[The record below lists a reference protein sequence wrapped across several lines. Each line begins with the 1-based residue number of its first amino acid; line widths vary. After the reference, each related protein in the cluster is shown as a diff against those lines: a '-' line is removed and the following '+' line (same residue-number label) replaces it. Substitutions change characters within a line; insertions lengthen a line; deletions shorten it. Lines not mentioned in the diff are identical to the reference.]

1 MNQPPQKQP
10 TAPIESNELKG
21 GRTRQPSSSPH
32 GDLSEDNVP
41 PKMDK
46 TQQPP
51 PAAPP
56 SANAPPVT
64 AKTNAPTPPPPPI
77 RSTLPPVRQP
87 ESKRNAAAGS
97 GAVASG
103 VGSAKGIRWQGELG
117 PLESSGHRARP
128 NGSKSR
134 NSPPPNDSAESHD
147 SHDEGPTTTEQV
159 VREAPPWL
167 VSMVVHLILLLIL
180 AFLSTPAGSGVGKL
194 ILNIGTGKSEQVSEL
209 AEFTIASEEVLTD
222 SQSLVD
228 SEAEVDLSDIFDSAD
243 LETLEQSTPL
253 DIGMGMELVALRPMF
268 QGRSGAMK
276 QALLEIYGGTAETQ
290 DAVKSGLEWLKRN
303 QKSTGGWSMR
313 GPFSDGAISENEAAA
328 TAMALLAFLGDGH
341 THKTGDYQE
350 QVLKGMQYLIKLQ
363 DRSGFFAKSARSH
376 EKLYAQAQ
384 ATIAICE
391 LYGMTKDSW
400 LRDRAQLAIDFAERA
415 QASQGGWRYEPGFD
429 SDTSVTGWF
438 VMALKSGRSAGLE
451 VRDTVFENVS
461 GFLDT
466 TASFDGAGYSYQ
478 ARQDPTPA
486 MTAEGLLCRQYL
498 GWSRDHQPLRNGIDA
513 LLLDAPFNLARRD
526 VYYWYYAT
534 QVLHHY
540 GAEPWQKWNDVMRV
554 ELPSAQVKSGRENGS
569 WPPQQDRWGQ
579 NSGRLFTTCLSIY
592 CLEVYYRHM
601 PLYQGNE
608 KSSGSKSRIE

>member
-1 MNQPPQKQP
+1 M
-10 TAPIESNELKG
+10 S
-21 GRTRQPSSSPH
+21 
-32 GDLSEDNVP
+32 
-41 PKMDK
+41 
-46 TQQPP
+46 QPP
-51 PAAPP
+51 PERSPAPDGSPALNRGNSGEQDAAAATGRSGSPP
-56 SANAPPVT
+56 NTSDGSRNASVPPATPPPGAEPPNANSGHSPA
-64 AKTNAPTPPPPPI
+64 TPPPPPI

-87 ESKRNAAAGS
+87 QAERTVAKNS
-97 GAVASG
+97 AVASG
-103 VGSAKGIRWQGELG
+103 IGSAKGVRWQGELDTLKPTG
-117 PLESSGHRARP
+117 RA
-128 NGSKSR
+128 
-134 NSPPPNDSAESHD
+134 NSPSKAKQSRTAENNDQADASDESPHD
-147 SHDEGPTTTEQV
+147 GPTTTEQV
-159 VREAPPWL
+159 AREAPPWM
-167 VSMVVHLILLLIL
+167 VSMVIHLILLLIL
-180 AFLSTPAGSGVGKL
+180 AFLSTPTGSGVGKL
-194 ILNIGTGKSEQVSEL
+194 ILNIGEGKSEQVSEL

-290 DAVKSGLEWLKRN
+290 DAVKRGLEWLKRN
-303 QKSTGGWSMR
+303 QKSSGGWSMR

-451 VRDTVFENVS
+451 VRESVFENVS

-478 ARQDPTPA
+478 ARQNPTPA

-513 LLLDAPFNLARRD
+513 LLLDAPFDLARRD

-540 GAEPWQKWNDVMRV
+540 GGDPWQRWNDVMRV

-579 NSGRLFTTCLSIY
+579 NSGRLFQTCLSIY

-601 PLYQGNE
+601 PLYQAGD
-608 KSSGSKSRIE
+608 KAD